1 MSEETTRQ
9 KTIDYLYYLKTHLP
23 KNLIIPE
30 YIDFAISSLET
41 DEAYNLMYEEPEFC
55 EDCISRKEA
64 IKAIRTAK
72 VNFSV
77 VSTIDFRNYKREV
90 QEIINGVAAGQ
101 EEALKLLPSVLPN
114 VHGNN
119 VGNIEDCISKADAL
133 KLNVYAPIAP
143 IVEGENVHW
152 EEIILTE
159 ELRKLPSVLPKIDAR
174 RKGHWDKEGACP
186 FCDYLRHWRDDN
198 YCAHC
203 GADLRKDG

>member
-1 MSEETTRQ
+1 MSDTRRKEAIKQ
-9 KTIDYLYYLKTHLP
+9 LRRLKADIKFGIASKVEN
-23 KNLIIPE
+23 KNQIEALSI
-30 YIDFAISSLET
+30 AIASLET
-41 DEAYNLMYEEPEFC
+41 DEMYDLLYEEPEFC
-55 EDCISRKEA
+55 A
-64 IKAIRTAK
+64 
-72 VNFSV
+72 
-77 VSTIDFRNYKREV
+77 
-90 QEIINGVAAGQ
+90 
-101 EEALKLLPSVLPN
+101 
-114 VHGNN
+114 
-119 VGNIEDCISKADAL
+119 DCISKADAL